1 MISQSFNSQQS
12 NDHIQIKFA
21 RIHEQISNKSLQSI
35 KMFLMCK
42 LADFNYLNWT
52 MKLTKEHE
60 NEMIEFLERSFY
72 ISD

>member
-1 MISQSFNSQQS
+1 
-12 NDHIQIKFA
+12 
-21 RIHEQISNKSLQSI
+21 
-35 KMFLMCK
+35 MCK